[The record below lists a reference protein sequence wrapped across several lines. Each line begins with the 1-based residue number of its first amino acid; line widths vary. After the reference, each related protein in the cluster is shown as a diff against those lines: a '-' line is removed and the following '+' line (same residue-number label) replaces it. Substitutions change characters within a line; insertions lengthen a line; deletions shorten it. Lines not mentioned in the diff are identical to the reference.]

1 MQHRLSPIRPHFD
14 LEPGPVSQRI
24 IASRP
29 SICGPR
35 SQIVERR
42 PAKTRLI
49 CRKLHHISMSENQT
63 SVADGTTSPGR
74 TSPGEWIGQLVAA
87 VILAEGIWGLLAS
100 LTNSLLV
107 PLLAREMGTDP
118 QSPLYLGKGEFNFP
132 ELFRSVLT
140 LCLAGIVFVLMQ
152 EWSRKR
158 RPRIKTVRV
167 TNKVSHDLLHA
178 DARQSFPMASSDA
191 VSAPA
196 QTSSNALS
204 RPETPQVPL
213 QQKSAS
219 PSSVTSGKQAK
230 PKTPKEVY
238 YNIVGEPV
246 NPTEND

>member
-1 MQHRLSPIRPHFD
+1 
-14 LEPGPVSQRI
+14 
-24 IASRP
+24 
-29 SICGPR
+29 
-35 SQIVERR
+35 
-42 PAKTRLI
+42 
-49 CRKLHHISMSENQT
+49 MSENQT
-63 SVADGTTSPGR
+63 SVADGTASPGKTSPGI
-74 TSPGEWIGQLVAA
+74 WIGQFVAA

-107 PLLAREMGTDP
+107 PFLAKEMGTDP

-167 TNKVSHDLLHA
+167 TNKISHDLLPA

-196 QTSSNALS
+196 QTSSNAFS
-204 RPETPQVPL
+204 MPETPQLPL

-219 PSSVTSGKQAK
+219 PSSVIPSKQAKPK